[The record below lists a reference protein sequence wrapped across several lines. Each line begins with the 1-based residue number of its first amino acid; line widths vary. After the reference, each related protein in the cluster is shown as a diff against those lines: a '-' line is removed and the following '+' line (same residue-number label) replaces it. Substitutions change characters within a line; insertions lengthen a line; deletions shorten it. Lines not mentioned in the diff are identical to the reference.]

1 MKSQPIPEYPWQ
13 FVNQDLCEFESG
25 AYLITTDHFS
35 DFIEVDEL
43 DNTLSSTIA
52 QKTEAHITRHGLP
65 EMILSDNG
73 PQFIGTEYKQL
84 CQKYQIQHITS
95 SPYWPQGN
103 GKSEASVKIVK
114 RILKKSGK
122 HNLNEA
128 LLLYQNTPQVGHTL
142 TPAQRSMGRRLR
154 CMLPTSRHLLLPR
167 DGTSKSVTNTI
178 AEKRATAK
186 HHYDTRASSPLPTLH
201 IGDFVYA
208 KPSPHHKSG
217 PWLYGLVTAIPSPR
231 SNIVET
237 PSGLTRRNRVHLR
250 QAAPPPPDALVPKS
264 WMKTLP
270 MRTIPTTVVSDPPS
284 HQVETPK
291 RPQPIVN
298 HATPEMRAADEP
310 SQLASPLSSPRP
322 SARSPTSL
330 IGRKKDTPRKIEPSP
345 LHTQE
350 NTPGKAPTITRAGRV
365 SKPVIRLDL

>member
-1 MKSQPIPEYPWQ
+1 MP
-13 FVNQDLCEFESG
+13 
-25 AYLITTDHFS
+25 
-35 DFIEVDEL
+35 
-43 DNTLSSTIA
+43 STIA

-95 SPYWPQGN
+95 SPYWSQGN

-128 LLLYQNTPQVGHTL
+128 LLLYRNTPQVGHTL
-142 TPAQRSMGRRLR
+142 TPAQSSMGRRLR

-167 DGTSKSVTNTI
+167 DGTSTSVTNTI
-178 AEKRATAK
+178 AETFTPPQIWSLAVWSCHCYT
-186 HHYDTRASSPLPTLH
+186 LPKIIH
-201 IGDFVYA
+201 CGA
-208 KPSPHHKSG
+208 
-217 PWLYGLVTAIPSPR
+217 
-231 SNIVET
+231 
-237 PSGLTRRNRVHLR
+237 PSGLTRRNREIKYKKEKPSTLATSCPAPTRRPCSQVMDEDTTHVYVTHYCGLR
-250 QAAPPPPDALVPKS
+250 S
-264 WMKTLP
+264 
-270 MRTIPTTVVSDPPS
+270 TISPS
-284 HQVETPK
+284 RDTKET
-291 RPQPIVN
+291 QPIVS
-298 HATPEMRAADEP
+298 HESRRRTLTTSVT
-310 SQLASPLSSPRP
+310 SQLPLP

-345 LHTQE
+345 PHTQE
-350 NTPGKAPTITRAGRV
+350 NTSGKAPTITRAGRV